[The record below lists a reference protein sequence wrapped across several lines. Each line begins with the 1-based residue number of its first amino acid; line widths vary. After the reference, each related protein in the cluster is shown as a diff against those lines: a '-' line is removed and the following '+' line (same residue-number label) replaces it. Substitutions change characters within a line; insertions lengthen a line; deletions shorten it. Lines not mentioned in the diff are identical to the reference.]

1 MSLSTTTPKVTTN
14 TDGTTLAFDFAF
26 KMWSA
31 TVEDELAVVFNEDET
46 DEATLTLNT
55 HYTLSAPNN
64 DYSDGGTVTLVT
76 GSDYAADGNTIT
88 IKSALTRS
96 QTYDLQHGGTL
107 NPNSL
112 ETALDRAVRII
123 QEIELEGGIEQT
135 ALSSYMKTLLTKTTA
150 AAARDTLDI
159 YSPVLVH
166 DGEVLTHDGEIL
178 TWVD

>member
-1 MSLSTTTPKVTTN
+1 MALSTTTPKVTTN
-14 TDGTTLAFDFAF
+14 TDGATLTFDFAF

-31 TVEDELAVVFNEDET
+31 AVETELAVVFNEGET
-46 DEATLTLNT
+46 DEATLALNT
-55 HYTLSAPNN
+55 DYTLSAPNN
-64 DYSDGGTVTLVT
+64 DYKDGGTVTLVT

-107 NPNSL
+107 NPDSL
-112 ETALDRAVRII
+112 ETALDRVVRII
-123 QEIELEGGIEQT
+123 QELELSGAIEQT
-135 ALSSYMKTLLTKTTA
+135 AITQFYKTQLTKATA
-150 AAARDTLDI
+150 AEARDTLDI

-178 TWVD
+178 TWID